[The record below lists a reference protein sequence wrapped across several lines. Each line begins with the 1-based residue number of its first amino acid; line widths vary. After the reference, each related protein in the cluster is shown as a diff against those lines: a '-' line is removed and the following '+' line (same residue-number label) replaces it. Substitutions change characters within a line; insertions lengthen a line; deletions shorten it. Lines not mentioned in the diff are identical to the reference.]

1 MMSQFVFRCFSHHDT
16 AAGGAHMK
24 FILIFSTFFLIL
36 SSAYAENSLTLH
48 IMKSPNGLDWSSP
61 KRLARTVVLN
71 AISPRN
77 RMIGHVAVELKCE
90 GTAKGESVHEVT
102 GTANADSSIYSKQI
116 LFKKMGFGVIFNTYD
131 GVLESKAELLKEFEK
146 KYNKKR
152 RNRITFIKHIISSN
166 TCLRLKAYLDEYRR
180 MGYGNFYGLPL
191 DPRRREGAGC
201 SAFGVSFL
209 KNAGLMREEFKS
221 NWSYD
226 LKVPNELI
234 GGEFHPDGS
243 NKVSLMKLYFL
254 KKSNN
259 RWANEGENYQRI
271 FFWDPDTMF
280 DWTMER
286 IKKHDYPRA
295 VIKKRGKTHGLVIDV
310 SHLPTPDGPLFEK

>member
-1 MMSQFVFRCFSHHDT
+1 MRLILLFFV
-16 AAGGAHMK
+16 
-24 FILIFSTFFLIL
+24 ILLTL

-48 IMKSPNGLDWSSP
+48 IIKSPNGLDWSSP

-71 AISPRN
+71 ALSPKN
-77 RMIGHVAVELKCE
+77 RMIGHVAVELKCQGGAE
-90 GTAKGESVHEVT
+90 KQSVHEVT
-102 GTANADSSIYSKQI
+102 GTANADSSVYNKQI
-116 LFKKMGFGVIFNTYD
+116 LFKRMGFGVIFDTYE
-131 GVLESKAELLKEFEK
+131 GVLENKAELLKEFEK

-152 RNRITFIKHIISSN
+152 RNRITFIKHLISSK
-166 TCLRLKAYLDEYRR
+166 TCFRLKAYLEEYRR

-191 DPRRREGAGC
+191 DPRRRQGAGC

-209 KNAGLMREEFKS
+209 ENAGLMREEFKA

-234 GGEFHPDGS
+234 GGEFHPGGS
-243 NKVSLMKLYFL
+243 HKVSLLKLYFL

-259 RWANEGENYQRI
+259 RWANEDEDYRRI
-271 FFWDPDTMF
+271 FFWDPDTMY

-286 IKKHDYPRA
+286 IRKLDYPRA
-295 VIKKRGKTHGLVIDV
+295 VIVKRGRTHGLVIQAT
-310 SHLPTPDGPLFEK
+310 HLPTPDGPLFEN